1 MYTHKTIR
9 FKSILK
15 IMGFHLI
22 WLTVWASLVA
32 LVFHYT
38 RWRWMVIPWVPV
50 SLIGTAVA
58 FYVGFKNNQAYD
70 RLWEG
75 RKIWG
80 GIVNSS
86 RSFGSALLGFLK
98 EKAIPETSKVIVYRH
113 IAWLYQLRAQ
123 LLEPMPWEHASQNDP
138 IGIVNRQRMKTTGIG
153 ILDPDLTSKAL
164 HQHLTPADFAKLQQ
178 IRGNK
183 AMQLMHKQAESLTE
197 LLEKGHL
204 SAFHHVHLQQLLNEL
219 VTQQGMAERIK
230 KFPLPRQYASAS
242 FIFVVIFIL
251 FLPLGMVNEFDK
263 LGEWGI
269 WVSIPFCVIV
279 GWVYVFMELVGDY
292 SENPFEGLS
301 SDVPMFSI
309 ARGIEIDL
317 KEMLGETELPE
328 PVKAVNDVLL

>member
-1 MYTHKTIR
+1 
-9 FKSILK
+9 
-15 IMGFHLI
+15 MGFHLV
-22 WLTVWASLVA
+22 WLTLWASLVA
-32 LVFHYT
+32 LLFHYT

-70 RLWEG
+70 RLWEA

-86 RSFGSALLGFLK
+86 RSFSSAMLAFLK
-98 EKAIPETSKVIVYRH
+98 DKSLTETTKVLVYRH

-123 LLEPMPWEHASQNDP
+123 LLEPMSWEHASQNDP

-164 HQHLTPADFAKLQQ
+164 HQHLTPADFKELQQ

-197 LLEKGHL
+197 LHEKGHL

-301 SDVPMFSI
+301 SDVPMYSI
-309 ARGIEIDL
+309 SRGIEIDL
-317 KEMLGETELPE
+317 KEMLGETDLPE
-328 PVKAVNDVLL
+328 PVKAVNGVLL